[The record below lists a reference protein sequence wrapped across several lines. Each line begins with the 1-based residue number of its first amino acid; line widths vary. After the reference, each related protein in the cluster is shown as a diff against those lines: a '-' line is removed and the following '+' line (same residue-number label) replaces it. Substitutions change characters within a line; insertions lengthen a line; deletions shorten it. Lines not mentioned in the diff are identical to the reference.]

1 MLDLYK
7 HLISQEYAGS
17 LCMVGLCVDR
27 CPNELWQV
35 KIASYPFSQSA
46 FHALFF
52 ADLYLS
58 RSIEDQRLDPF
69 HIEHAR
75 WFGDYEQLQRREPT
89 AVYERG
95 DIQRYVGFCREKA
108 ERVVA
113 AETAD
118 SLAAPAGFDWRK
130 CTQAELHV
138 YNIRH
143 IQHHAA
149 QLSLRLRLDVGIDIP
164 WVSHG
169 WRNVADG

>member
-17 LCMVGLCVDR
+17 LCMLSLCVDR
-27 CPNELWQV
+27 CPDELWQV
-35 KIASYPFSQSA
+35 KIATYPFSQSA
-46 FHALFF
+46 FHVLFY

-58 RSIEDQRLDPF
+58 RSIEDQRRDPF
-69 HIEHAR
+69 HIEHAE

-89 AVYERG
+89 TLYERT
-95 DIQRYVGFCREKA
+95 DIQRYVRFCREKS

-113 AETAD
+113 AETAE

-149 QLSLRLRLDVGIDIP
+149 QLSLRLRLEAGIDVP

-169 WRNVADG
+169 WREE